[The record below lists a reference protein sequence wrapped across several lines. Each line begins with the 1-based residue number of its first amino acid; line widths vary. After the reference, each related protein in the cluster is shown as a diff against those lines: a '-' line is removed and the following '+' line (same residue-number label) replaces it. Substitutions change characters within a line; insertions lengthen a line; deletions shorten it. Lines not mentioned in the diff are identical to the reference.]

1 MQESGQVFPMT
12 QHFIP
17 RKVTIRYLSG
27 WFSLWGPRLFVL
39 PHMIV
44 GVGFVFVFLIKV
56 ALGVFGTRTEG
67 RVDLLD
73 LKSSKKDEVSCKL
86 EYSFFVNEQKH
97 HGESQVEGNSY
108 QALKVHDKV
117 PVVYLSWLPSLA
129 SDAIER
135 ERPFPHDTWLIGGF
149 SVIWNGIVGVFF
161 YVLYI
166 EPLREKRLL
175 KNGSIADGAL
185 TELGTSRSVKGRIT
199 YYAKYSYHV
208 DGVIHEDTVNLTKN
222 EYANTHVGMPIR
234 AVYDPKSPQKS
245 ETLEY
250 GFWKAVS
257 PMHQSEKRKP

>member
-1 MQESGQVFPMT
+1 MT

-17 RKVTIRYLSG
+17 RKVAIRNLSG
-27 WFSLWGPRLFVL
+27 WFSLWGPRLFIL

-44 GVGFVFVFLIKV
+44 GVGFVCVFLIKV

-73 LKSSKKDEVSCKL
+73 LKSSKKNEVSYKL

-108 QALKVHDKV
+108 QALKVHHKV

-135 ERPFPHDTWLIGGF
+135 DRPFPHHTWLIGGF
-149 SVIWNGIVGVFF
+149 SVLWNGIVGVFF

-166 EPLREKRLL
+166 APLREKRLL

-199 YYAKYSYHV
+199 YYARYAYQV
-208 DGVIHEDTVNLTKN
+208 AGVTHGGEVSLTKN
-222 EYANTHVGMPIR
+222 EYGNAHVGMPIR
-234 AVYDPKSPQKS
+234 AVYDAKSPQKS

-250 GFWKAVS
+250 GFWKVVS
-257 PMHQSEKRKP
+257 PTHQSGKGKP